1 MPKFGNLFD
10 YVEIEHNGP
19 QIIYHEVNYQGVYY
33 EGVSHDTEKKTLKF
47 YISYGDSVPDIAM
60 ESNEPYKILN
70 TKCPWSCPHPKCPWS
85 CPTQNTP
92 KDVNLIDALKTYLK
106 TKKPDCSK
114 ETLTKMSEYLADI
127 VEEQLQD
134 FE

>member
-1 MPKFGNLFD
+1 MPKFGNLFE
-10 YVEIEHNGP
+10 YGEIEHNGP

-70 TKCPWSCPHPKCPWS
+70 TKPPVD
-85 CPTQNTP
+85 QREF
-92 KDVNLIDALKTYLK
+92 LIESMKTYLK
-106 TKKPDCSK
+106 AKQPDCT
-114 ETLTKMSEYLADI
+114 EENLTKMAAYLADT
-127 VEEQLQD
+127 VEDTLAD
-134 FE
+134 FD